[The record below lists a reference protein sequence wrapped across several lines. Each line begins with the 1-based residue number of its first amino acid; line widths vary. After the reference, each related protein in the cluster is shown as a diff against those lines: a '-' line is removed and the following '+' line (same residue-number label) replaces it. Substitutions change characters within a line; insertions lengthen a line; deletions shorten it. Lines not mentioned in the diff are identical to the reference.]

1 MRNRVTVG
9 RTTEGQEHCE
19 DGIWDRADGQ
29 GQRDKVAEGQ
39 GKSEEDGLG
48 AGSIE
53 GGRAEGVES
62 MRAEL
67 AEGRGQ
73 FAEDG

>member
-1 MRNRVTVG
+1 MRNRVNVG
-9 RTTEGQEHCE
+9 RTTEEQEHCE
-19 DGIWDRADGQ
+19 DGIWGRADGQ

-39 GKSEEDGLG
+39 GKSEDRLG